1 MPPLQKAGIIVGS
14 SVISE
19 IAHSRL
25 SIMNRNMIND
35 TNLNSSSSSNISSDV
50 SKFINDSILSPLQDL
65 LINFEM
71 MSYVCL
77 SLIYII
83 IIQLLFKLYFKNEV
97 NLKYFYMLN
106 FIWRTNINNYLNK
119 IIKLNKQTNII
130 WTWLGI
136 FVITFALCFDAYT
149 LNDVYKNIN
158 NYINIHNSLH
168 PDTIYNNSYSV
179 DTSIL
184 NMLLFSRFI
193 NFIAIVNMF
202 IIILYLIRSFHF
214 KKKYEQY
221 HYLNINCVINTRISF
236 ICLYF

>member
-106 FIWRTNINNYLNK
+106 FI
-119 IIKLNKQTNII
+119 
-130 WTWLGI
+130 
-136 FVITFALCFDAYT
+136 
-149 LNDVYKNIN
+149 
-158 NYINIHNSLH
+158 
-168 PDTIYNNSYSV
+168 
-179 DTSIL
+179 
-184 NMLLFSRFI
+184 
-193 NFIAIVNMF
+193 
-202 IIILYLIRSFHF
+202 
-214 KKKYEQY
+214 
-221 HYLNINCVINTRISF
+221 
-236 ICLYF
+236 